1 MQINPRVATIAALC
15 VLSLVALAAVAD
27 DARTVAAIDI
37 AYQAA
42 VKRNDAQAMDRI
54 LHDDFALVLGNGV
67 SFGKADLL
75 RQAREKTFVY
85 ELQDE
90 EPGTQTVRV
99 FGDTAI
105 VTAKLRLK
113 YTSAGAPFERTLW
126 FSDTYVR
133 TSDGWRYAFGQ
144 ASLPLTE

>member
-1 MQINPRVATIAALC
+1 MNFSSRRASLVAFC
-15 VLSLVALAAVAD
+15 VLSLLTCRALAD
-27 DARTVAAIDI
+27 DARTVAAIDV

-54 LHDDFALVLGNGV
+54 LHDDFVLVLGNGA
-67 SFGKADLL
+67 SFKKADLL
-75 RQAREKTFVY
+75 RDAREKKFVY

-90 EPGTQTVRV
+90 EAGTQTVRM

-105 VTAKLRLK
+105 VTAKLLLK
-113 YTSAGAPFERTLW
+113 YTKAGEPFERALW

-133 TSDGWRYAFGQ
+133 TKDGWRYAFGQ
-144 ASLPLTE
+144 ASLPLRE